1 LLTSARDDAPLRVA
15 HRIMLASLAST
26 LPRTPT
32 ASPRAVARDAA
43 RDRRVVRVVASASSA
58 SADSDRDRA
67 ASPRVVVL
75 TRRGL
80 AASLAAL
87 ALTAS
92 SPSDATAATK
102 FRARSD
108 ASLPG
113 AANELAQL
121 SEANLR
127 YKDSTLDLIAETAA
141 IVDGASTDVDAWLRR
156 ASEWNAT
163 AKDSYS
169 PKTQGRSFLMTTK
182 LVSYVRNTLATAQF
196 QPVDA
201 TNPPFDVEK
210 TREWI
215 AFAEG
220 FTTGALAGDEARAAF
235 ARATWGNYDK
245 SAPLNRFGLCAFGET
260 GGTRALGVNCD
271 GY

>member
-1 LLTSARDDAPLRVA
+1 
-15 HRIMLASLAST
+15 MLASLAST

-80 AASLAAL
+80 APSLAAL

-102 FRARSD
+102 FHARAD
-108 ASLPG
+108 APSG